1 VSTNPPE
8 PARKPK
14 RRITPVSWRRLR
26 CVFEK
31 DGFAFRRQ
39 EGDHQIF
46 AKAGCLRPIVIP
58 TYDSI
63 DVGIIKSNM
72 RTARMSRHTY
82 FELLDL
88 CR

>member
-1 VSTNPPE
+1 MSHNPPE
-8 PARKPK
+8 SARKLR

-31 DGFAFRRQ
+31 DGFSFRRQ
-39 EGDHQIF
+39 EGDHLIL
-46 AKAGCLRPIVIP
+46 AKAGCLRPVVIP
-58 TYDSI
+58 TYDAI

-72 RTARMSRHTY
+72 RTARMSRDRY
-82 FELLDL
+82 FALLDA